1 MTYAQNLVTEMRHRM
16 SNDLALVVGMLE
28 TDRKNAFLTAD
39 EALDDA
45 VGALMSLTLYYRR
58 LCEMSD
64 DVDLLDLSR
73 HLEGVIAG
81 LRRAYLNRLGIDIEC
96 RLATMLVPP
105 PAARDIG
112 LIVAEL
118 IANAAKHAFA
128 EQRGHITVELLDSN
142 EDLVCRVRDNGAGW
156 SGAACET
163 GGLGVA
169 GRLAARLGGALKA
182 MPGPPGGGA
191 VFELRFPSRAA

>member
-28 TDRKNAFLTAD
+28 TDRKNAFPPAD

-58 LCEMSD
+58 LYEMSD

-81 LRRAYLNRLGIDIEC
+81 LRRAYLDRLGIAGEC
-96 RLATMLVPP
+96 RLAAMLVSP

-128 EQRGHITVELLDSN
+128 EQRGHITAE
-142 EDLVCRVRDNGAGW
+142 
-156 SGAACET
+156 
-163 GGLGVA
+163 
-169 GRLAARLGGALKA
+169 
-182 MPGPPGGGA
+182 
-191 VFELRFPSRAA
+191 